1 LFARASA
8 ELASLKISG
17 NRLAAP
23 ELPDAAALDAQT
35 WVFAG
40 ARLLELP
47 PSDAVTQRAVE
58 SLNGGPRRTRDVPAT
73 RTRLY
78 SVPVVANGRRL
89 GTVVAEVSLRPYDST
104 ANTALIASLVLGLAV
119 LVVVAIASRLLIS
132 AALAPVARMTTQAA
146 EWSDTDAERR
156 FDMGQPKDELTQL
169 AATLDGLLDRV
180 ATSLRHEQR
189 FSAELSHELRTPL
202 ASVIAEA
209 QFGLRHAGSIEQYR
223 SGYETVLASAQQM
236 TRTLDTLVAAA
247 RAEVQVRG
255 TGDAAAAAHA
265 AAQGSA
271 SLAAERAVAI
281 TVVDPRAPVRL
292 GVEADVAERV
302 LAPLVEN
309 GARHG
314 ESSVTI
320 TIERG
325 ERSVQFFVQ
334 DDGRGVSEDA
344 RDQIFEPGWRGD
356 SSNGDGAGLGLPL
369 ARRLARAVGGDV
381 TLEAS
386 TSGARFR
393 ARLPVA

>member
-1 LFARASA
+1 L
-8 ELASLKISG
+8 
-17 NRLAAP
+17 
-23 ELPDAAALDAQT
+23 
-35 WVFAG
+35 G
-40 ARLLELP
+40 A
-47 PSDAVTQRAVE
+47 
-58 SLNGGPRRTRDVPAT
+58 
-73 RTRLY
+73 
-78 SVPVVANGRRL
+78 
-89 GTVVAEVSLRPYDST
+89 VVAEVSLRPYDST

-132 AALAPVARMTTQAA
+132 AALRPVARMTTQAA
-146 EWSDTDAERR
+146 EWSDTDAELR
-156 FDMGQPKDELTQL
+156 FDMGPPKDELTQL

-202 ASVIAEA
+202 ASVIAET
-209 QFGLRHAGSIEQYR
+209 QLGLRHAGSIGQYR
-223 SGYETVLASAQQM
+223 SGYEKVLASAQQM

-247 RAEVQVRG
+247 RAEVQARG

-271 SLAAERAVAI
+271 SLAAERDVAI
-281 TVVDPRAPVRL
+281 TVVDPDAPVHL

-302 LAPLVEN
+302 LSPLVEN

-325 ERSVQFFVQ
+325 ERSVRFFVE

-344 RDQIFEPGWRGD
+344 RDRIFEPGWRGE
-356 SSNGDGAGLGLPL
+356 SANGDGAGLGLPL

-386 TSGARFR
+386 AAGARFS

>member
-1 LFARASA
+1 
-8 ELASLKISG
+8 
-17 NRLAAP
+17 
-23 ELPDAAALDAQT
+23 
-35 WVFAG
+35 
-40 ARLLELP
+40 
-47 PSDAVTQRAVE
+47 
-58 SLNGGPRRTRDVPAT
+58 
-73 RTRLY
+73 
-78 SVPVVANGRRL
+78 
-89 GTVVAEVSLRPYDST
+89 
-104 ANTALIASLVLGLAV
+104 
-119 LVVVAIASRLLIS
+119 
-132 AALAPVARMTTQAA
+132 
-146 EWSDTDAERR
+146 
-156 FDMGQPKDELTQL
+156 MGQPKDELTQL

>member
-1 LFARASA
+1 
-8 ELASLKISG
+8 
-17 NRLAAP
+17 
-23 ELPDAAALDAQT
+23 
-35 WVFAG
+35 
-40 ARLLELP
+40 
-47 PSDAVTQRAVE
+47 
-58 SLNGGPRRTRDVPAT
+58 
-73 RTRLY
+73 
-78 SVPVVANGRRL
+78 
-89 GTVVAEVSLRPYDST
+89 VSLRPYDST

-344 RDQIFEPGWRGD
+344 QDQIFEPGWRGD